1 MNKDEGVVGRV
12 TTHNEGGNMSKEKET
27 PSKVSRR
34 EFVKGAAVGAG
45 LLTGAGAL
53 ASCGTA
59 AAPTAPGIPAKWD
72 KEADVVIV
80 GGGGTAIVAS
90 IEARNAGASVL
101 ALEKAAVVGGTTSL
115 SGAIIQASDT
125 DIQRA
130 AGVEGDTPEQHYQYW
145 ITAAEGQADP
155 ELVRLLANNAPG
167 NIQWLMDQ
175 GVEYAGVTGVGPI
188 PYIDP
193 NLMVNRIHTPGPPGS
208 QPAIGA
214 GEKYHVQILYK
225 VAQEKGAEFLLE
237 TPVLA
242 LVRDPEKGVIGV
254 KAESGGQEMY
264 VKAKKAV
271 ILATSSFDHNKEMA
285 RAFSLQQLWAL
296 ETGICA
302 CAPTNMGDGIKM
314 AMEIGADLA
323 GMGGTIGVPSPGI
336 GGAAAPGIWVNKYGQ
351 RFVNEA
357 AHYAYACRAVFN
369 QEQHLAW
376 AIFDEKVKEQGGA
389 ALGWSD
395 DLSEEIASGVVKTV
409 DTLRALAQALGVNG
423 AELEATV
430 EKWNEDVAGGEDTLF
445 GKAVGLQALDQG
457 PYYAAQMSEWN
468 LGSEGGVRINTSS
481 QVLDVHG
488 EVIPRFYAG
497 GMVAGG
503 LIGPYYP
510 GSGTAICSTVC
521 FGRIAA
527 QNAAAEEPW
536 G

>member
-1 MNKDEGVVGRV
+1 MQ
-12 TTHNEGGNMSKEKET
+12 TTLEGNMTAK
-27 PSKVSRR
+27 KVSRR

-59 AAPTAPGIPAKWD
+59 AGPTAPGIPAKWD

-80 GGGGTAIVAS
+80 GAGGTGIVAA
-90 IEARNAGASVL
+90 IEAAAAGSSVVV
-101 ALEKAAVVGGTTSL
+101 LEKAAIVGGTTSL
-115 SGAIIQASDT
+115 SGAVIQASNT
-125 DIQRA
+125 EFQRA

-145 ITAAEGQADP
+145 ITASEGQADP
-155 ELVRLLANNAPG
+155 ELVRVLADNAPG
-167 NIQWLMDQ
+167 NIQWLVDQ
-175 GVEYAGVTGVGPI
+175 GVEYAGVYGVGAI

-193 NLMVNRIHTPGPPGS
+193 ELMVSRIHIPGPPGS
-208 QPAIGA
+208 QPAAGA
-214 GEKYHVQILYK
+214 AEEYHVQILYR

-242 LVRDPEKGVIGV
+242 LLRDPEKGVIGV
-254 KAESGGQEMY
+254 KAESAGEEMY

-271 ILATSSFDHNKEMA
+271 ILATSSFDHNEEMA
-285 RAFSLQQLWAL
+285 RAFSLQQLWAI
-296 ETGICA
+296 EKGIVA
-302 CAPTNMGDGIKM
+302 PVPTNTGDGIKM

-357 AHYAYACRAVFN
+357 AHYAYACRAVF
-369 QEQHLAW
+369 EEELHIAW
-376 AIFDEKVKEQGGA
+376 AIFDEKVKQAGGT
-389 ALGWSD
+389 ALGWSE
-395 DLSEEIASGVVKTV
+395 DLSEEISSAKVKTG
-409 DTLRALAQALGVNG
+409 DTLSALAQFLGVNG

-430 EKWNEDVAGGEDTLF
+430 GKWNEDAASGEDSLF
-445 GKAVGLQALDQG
+445 GKKDGLQALDTS

-468 LGSEGGVRINTSS
+468 LGAQGGVRINTSA

-488 EVIPRFYAG
+488 EVIPRLYAG

-503 LIGPYYP
+503 IIGPYYP
-510 GSGTAICSTVC
+510 GSGTAVAITVC
-521 FGRIAA
+521 FGRIAG
-527 QNAAAEEPW
+527 QNAAAEENW
-536 G
+536 S